1 MGRVRRVLFE
11 KPGVARAV
19 NRIVSHA
26 GARNEHPHL
35 ARSPSSAA
43 GCTSTPCRREPHR
56 MQTRRNR
63 GRHTSRPLRA
73 RRDRDTRSAIAR
85 LGKHRAERAP
95 SGRAAGQR

>member
-1 MGRVRRVLFE
+1 MS
-11 KPGVARAV
+11 ARTAP
-19 NRIVSHA
+19 NA
-26 GARNEHPHL
+26 NA
-35 ARSPSSAA
+35 
-43 GCTSTPCRREPHR
+43 
-56 MQTRRNR
+56 RRNR